1 MLDYAVQVF
10 LLLLRYIFIVQTHKI
25 KLTSRRENESILTV
39 LNSRNWLGRCADISQ
54 ALTLCQEK
62 QLYPRQAGLQPDP
75 GSVPSQFYSGS
86 PAGSRL
92 VAVYPHSCS
101 DPANKSVVEEPEDN
115 QTMSNKRYST
125 AFRVLVSKRQ
135 AQVSEMRR
143 KTLLQY

>member
-1 MLDYAVQVF
+1 M
-10 LLLLRYIFIVQTHKI
+10 LRYIFIVKTHKI
-25 KLTSRRENESILTV
+25 KLTSRRENERILTI
-39 LNSRNWLGRCADISQ
+39 LYSGNWLGRCADISQ

-86 PAGSRL
+86 PAGSQL

-115 QTMSNKRYST
+115 QTNITQQHSECW
-125 AFRVLVSKRQ
+125 LVKD
-135 AQVSEMRR
+135 EHG
-143 KTLLQY
+143 